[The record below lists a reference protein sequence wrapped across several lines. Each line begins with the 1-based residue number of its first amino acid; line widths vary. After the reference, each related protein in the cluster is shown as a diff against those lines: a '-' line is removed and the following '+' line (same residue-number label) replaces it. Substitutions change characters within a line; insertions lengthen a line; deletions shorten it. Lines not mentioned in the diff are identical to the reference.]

1 MDRAPL
7 RVAAFVLALT
17 LPARALA
24 FSIGVGTPIS
34 DDDMPVLG
42 GGHHHLLGATRA
54 SVFVFVRTG
63 QDHSLD
69 VLQRLARIEK
79 ELADKPVHF
88 AAIVSDQEPVED
100 VHELVRAS
108 GIRMTVLV
116 DKADALYGKLGVA
129 LHPVVG
135 VADAQ
140 HRLTAYEH
148 FRKINMEA
156 RVRAQVLGVLGE
168 MTPLEVAN
176 VLTPPA
182 SPVEAG
188 AAVKARWDAR
198 LARKLLVAKKVGE
211 AIDLARKAVAKAP
224 ELADAHAVLGEA
236 LTAKGDCD
244 AGAREL
250 EAARR
255 LEDKANPIRLAIA
268 PCPAR

>member
-1 MDRAPL
+1 MDRAPR
-7 RVAAFVLALT
+7 RVAALVLALA

-24 FSIGVGTPIS
+24 FSIPVGTPIP

-42 GGHHHLLGATRA
+42 GGHHRLLGSARA

-69 VLQRLARIEK
+69 VLERLARIEK
-79 ELADKPVHF
+79 ELANKSVHF
-88 AAIVSDQEPVED
+88 VAVVSDQEPVEE
-100 VHELVRAS
+100 VRELVRAS

-116 DKADALYGKLGVA
+116 DKADALYGALGVK

-135 VADAQ
+135 VVDAQ
-140 HRLTAYEH
+140 HRLAAYEH

-176 VLTPPA
+176 VLTPLS
-182 SPVEAG
+182 SPVEADG
-188 AAVKARWDAR
+188 SVKARWDAR
-198 LARKLLVAKKVGE
+198 LARRLLVAKKIE
-211 AIDLARKAVAKAP
+211 QAIDLARRAVGRAP
-224 ELADAHAVLGEA
+224 GLSDAHAVLGEA

-250 EAARR
+250 ELARR
-255 LEDKANPIRLAIA
+255 LEDTKPIRLVLA